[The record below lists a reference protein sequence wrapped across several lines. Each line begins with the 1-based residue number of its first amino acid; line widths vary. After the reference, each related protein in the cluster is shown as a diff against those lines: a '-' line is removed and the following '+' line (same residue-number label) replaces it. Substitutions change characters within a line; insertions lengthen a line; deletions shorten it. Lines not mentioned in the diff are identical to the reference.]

1 MFTLVTGIVGR
12 WRAVCV
18 TALQRPNSDAAA
30 IRIVIGIAAASLN
43 VKGPLRLRSAIP
55 VLSVSR
61 KQSGDVTALLSGS
74 QTVQEESREAEPQR
88 WRTVSGERCR
98 RKEEEA
104 EEANLREEI
113 ESDSDSDLAP
123 THRKEEHEEELEETP
138 QEKKLRLAK
147 EYLQQL
153 QEQEE
158 ERLEDASEDVI
169 GHRLQENVLLP
180 GSGVIS
186 GPYLNSA
193 GSSSVLWPKRIFLSQ
208 RSKLVIAVSTL
219 TSICIDTLRSLWC
232 CHGSNNIVTAKYL
245 RHIIK
250 LELLPPEPAEIRLL
264 RGHQGPVTCL
274 VITPDDKHVFSG
286 SKDCAIIKWSISDGK
301 KVHKIAGGTEGLR
314 GPAHRAH
321 RHILCMALSS
331 DGKYLASGDANKLI
345 YIWNAETCERL
356 HKFQGHR
363 GPVSGLSFQKGTYQ
377 LFSASHDRSVKVWN
391 VAENAYIETLFGH
404 QDCITGLDS
413 LSRERGSI
421 DCIRLINE
429 EHMVSGADD
438 GSLALW
444 NVSKKKPLARRR
456 CAHGSH
462 GEAGLEQPHWVS
474 AVAAALNSDV
484 VASGSHDGNLR
495 IWQCA
500 ENFKGLQP
508 LCVIPLVGFVNSL
521 QFSSS
526 ADFLVAGV
534 GQEHRLGRWWRLKPA
549 KNGLY
554 IVPFRRKPPLA
565 EGS

>member
-1 MFTLVTGIVGR
+1 MSGLFIKR
-12 WRAVCV
+12 
-18 TALQRPNSDAAA
+18 RPEGPGKK
-30 IRIVIGIAAASLN
+30 RRGE
-43 VKGPLRLRSAIP
+43 VK
-55 VLSVSR
+55 
-61 KQSGDVTALLSGS
+61 D
-74 QTVQEESREAEPQR
+74 
-88 WRTVSGERCR
+88 
-98 RKEEEA
+98 A
-104 EEANLREEI
+104 EEKKKLKVNLREEI
-113 ESDSDSDLAP
+113 ESDSDTELPP
-123 THRKEEHEEELEETP
+123 THSKEDNEEELEETP

-147 EYLQQL
+147 EYLRQL

-169 GHRLQENVLLP
+169 AHRLQENVLE
-180 GSGVIS
+180 
-186 GPYLNSA
+186 
-193 GSSSVLWPKRIFLSQ
+193 Q
-208 RSKLVIAVSTL
+208 RGKLQRPL
-219 TSICIDTLRSLWC
+219 
-232 CHGSNNIVTAKYL
+232 AK
-245 RHIIK
+245 
-250 LELLPPEPAEIRLL
+250 ELLPPEPAEIRLL

-274 VITPDDKHVFSG
+274 VISPDDKHVFSG

-301 KVHKIAGGTEGLR
+301 KIHKIPGGRKGCEDQHIGHT
-314 GPAHRAH
+314 A
-321 RHILCMALSS
+321 HILCMALSS

-345 YIWNAETCERL
+345 YIWNAETCQRL

-413 LSRERGSI
+413 LSRERCVTSGGRDGTVRVWKITEETQLVFSGHDGSI

-462 GEAGLEQPHWVS
+462 GEAGLEQPYWVS

-508 LCVIPLVGFVNSL
+508 LCTIPLVGFVNSL